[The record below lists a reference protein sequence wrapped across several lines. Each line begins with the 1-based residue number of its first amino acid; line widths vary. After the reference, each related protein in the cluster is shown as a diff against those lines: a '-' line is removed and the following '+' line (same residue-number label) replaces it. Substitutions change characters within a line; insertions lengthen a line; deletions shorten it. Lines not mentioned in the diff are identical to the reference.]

1 MTPRYGDL
9 IPLPG
14 TGYLG
19 GGRRLAGSGQELVP
33 VEGGV
38 EEDDNS
44 LQQGRGGAAGFRVL
58 FKAVV
63 QAVLLFGSDTWV
75 VTPCMV
81 KVLGGL
87 QVQVEQRLKVR
98 IPRRKTDGKW
108 VYTLAT
114 MAR

>member
-1 MTPRYGDL
+1 M
-9 IPLPG
+9 
-14 TGYLG
+14 
-19 GGRRLAGSGQELVP
+19 
-33 VEGGV
+33 
-38 EEDDNS
+38 EEDDENY
-44 LQQGRGGAAGFRVL
+44 QQVGGGAAGVRIF
-58 FKAVV
+58 FKSVV
-63 QAVLLFGSDTWV
+63 KAVLLFGSDTWV